1 MPAQCVLLGLLI
13 AALGLGGLAGFIY
26 GLLGQRVVADGVRII
41 SIGAL
46 QIAVAFLFGVCVPV
60 AAGALTV
67 RSVLRGSPVDITL
80 SRKERKEKKSKKG
93 ER

>member
-1 MPAQCVLLGLLI
+1 M
-13 AALGLGGLAGFIY
+13 AGS
-26 GLLGQRVVADGVRII
+26 VRII
-41 SIGAL
+41 RIGAL
-46 QIAVAFLFGVCVPV
+46 QIAAALLFGVGVPT

-93 ER
+93 GK